1 MLMAYEPVTGGE
13 LLRNRGPRHG
23 VQAFADVI
31 LFAFTQAGVK
41 MGGIYNRRRQRG
53 GSSWSLHA
61 VGRAVD
67 FMVPTTQVGD
77 FLAAV
82 IVKAAT
88 QCGVCEIIWNRR
100 RWTAERGWQAYHG
113 SNPHTDHVH
122 VGFTRDLADSASTTE
137 ALHKWFGAMMFPPA
151 A

>member
-1 MLMAYEPVTGGE
+1 MAYEPVTGGE

-67 FMVPTTQVGD
+67 FMVPSTQVGD

-88 QCGVCEIIWNRR
+88 Q
-100 RWTAERGWQAYHG
+100 
-113 SNPHTDHVH
+113 
-122 VGFTRDLADSASTTE
+122 
-137 ALHKWFGAMMFPPA
+137 
-151 A
+151 